1 MSWEFKLVAGPYGS
15 PLDGPCWDGKG
26 LLFTQVMMPAAARE
40 NRILRYDPATGE
52 TTDFRYYTHRVM
64 GLALSS
70 TRTLYGCQSTSRR
83 VIRFDAD
90 GSAWAMAHKINGE
103 YHNEP
108 RDLIVDSKQRIWFSD
123 PYAPLPGTRPQ
134 FASRVPYASILRI
147 EAPANRDSPVQ
158 RMTFDTN
165 APSALTLSK
174 DEKTLYVSEN
184 STQPEGKRELRAYP
198 VRADGTL
205 GVCSVLASFG
215 SDAQGIHPGIRG
227 MCLDRDGNIVACA
240 GGSENGPG
248 PMIYVFS
255 PKGRVLGTCL
265 VPGGEPTN
273 CAFGDADLG
282 TLYVTTSDG
291 RLYRAQGATI
301 AADR

>member
-70 TRTLYGCQSTSRR
+70 TGTLYGCQSTSRR

-90 GSAWAMAHKINGE
+90 GSAWAMAHKISGE

-134 FASRVPYASILRI
+134 FASRVTVRIHSADRSAGEPRLASPAHDLRH
-147 EAPANRDSPVQ
+147 EC
-158 RMTFDTN
+158 
-165 APSALTLSK
+165 
-174 DEKTLYVSEN
+174 
-184 STQPEGKRELRAYP
+184 P
-198 VRADGTL
+198 VRADA
-205 GVCSVLASFG
+205 V
-215 SDAQGIHPGIRG
+215 QR
-227 MCLDRDGNIVACA
+227 
-240 GGSENGPG
+240 
-248 PMIYVFS
+248 
-255 PKGRVLGTCL
+255 
-265 VPGGEPTN
+265 
-273 CAFGDADLG
+273 
-282 TLYVTTSDG
+282 
-291 RLYRAQGATI
+291 
-301 AADR
+301 